1 MVLQSLFRRIIDFG
15 SALDEFTMKHYY
27 GSAGPSRYL
36 FPFVYL
42 FWKFFLLWFAN
53 PDSHN
58 ALGYLE
64 FRAEQTHD
72 YAPPEAIMNSSWH
85 RGPTSL
91 TLKYGSST
99 IYLFIFKAWL
109 QLTLAKYMTHLFSC
123 RYDMWSVGV
132 VMLEMILGSPN
143 VFDIS
148 SVTRALLD
156 QHIRGWSENF
166 KELAY
171 K

>member
-1 MVLQSLFRRIIDFG
+1 MVQQVLPGISFSL
-15 SALDEFTMKHYY
+15 LC
-27 GSAGPSRYL
+27 
-36 FPFVYL
+36 L
-42 FWKFFLLWFAN
+42 FWKFFLLWFVILIINN
-53 PDSHN
+53 PLD
-58 ALGYLE
+58 YLE

-72 YAPPEAIMNSSWH
+72 YAPPEAILNSSWH

-91 TLKYGSST
+91 TLKYGSFTS
-99 IYLFIFKAWL
+99 FFPKAWL
-109 QLTLAKYMTHLFSC
+109 QLTLAKYKTHFFSC

>member
-27 GSAGPSRYL
+27 GSVGPSRY
-36 FPFVYL
+36 
-42 FWKFFLLWFAN
+42 FFLYIYF
-53 PDSHN
+53 
-58 ALGYLE
+58 G
-64 FRAEQTHD
+64 
-72 YAPPEAIMNSSWH
+72 NSSFSGLWILIMIILWIILNSEQNKLMIMH
-85 RGPTSL
+85 RPKPFWTAAGTVGRPVWQWSMGVL
-91 TLKYGSST
+91 LFLFFFKRGSNWPWPS
-99 IYLFIFKAWL
+99 IW
-109 QLTLAKYMTHLFSC
+109 HLFSC